1 MFIEFVFLH
10 YLVMSDHYL
19 QGERKTISVNY
30 LLILKYW
37 WALPKSNELS
47 AGEPGGHAQH
57 SQEKGRGL
65 RKQSKWLNRGL
76 KAAIR
81 KGSFNTE
88 MAQASSN
95 CLYLSKCGITK
106 GYLLQSKGALQ
117 LAQKPLKKSNSY
129 KVLLTSEAVKF
140 GQTPK
145 LPLNA
150 FITKG

>member
-1 MFIEFVFLH
+1 MSFQ
-10 YLVMSDHYL
+10 LVN
-19 QGERKTISVNY
+19 R
-30 LLILKYW
+30 
-37 WALPKSNELS
+37 
-47 AGEPGGHAQH
+47 GGRAQH

>member
-1 MFIEFVFLH
+1 
-10 YLVMSDHYL
+10 MS
-19 QGERKTISVNY
+19 
-30 LLILKYW
+30 
-37 WALPKSNELS
+37 KSNELS
-47 AGEPGGHAQH
+47 DDEPGWTMLQC
-57 SQEKGRGL
+57 SQQKGRVF
-65 RKQSKWLNRGL
+65 REQNKWLNMGL

-81 KGSFNTE
+81 KGSFNIE

-145 LPLNA
+145 MPTNA
-150 FITKG
+150 FITKVNIVLNPLSWTWIIFSLCCL